1 MSGDE
6 ARDSR
11 ENFMTYGN
19 SIILFMLS
27 IDLITRPGFTLRGLL
42 RFARYCAYLWKR
54 VEAAPVGVALWV
66 IVANRS
72 GDHYFLPYPCSLTPA
87 GWVNAATGISLAL
100 RRTHLQ

>member
-42 RFARYCAYLWKR
+42 RFARYCAYHR
-54 VEAAPVGVALWV
+54 IDTRHDRSFEAVA
-66 IVANRS
+66 
-72 GDHYFLPYPCSLTPA
+72 FFFA
-87 GWVNAATGISLAL
+87 GGRMPGS
-100 RRTHLQ
+100 